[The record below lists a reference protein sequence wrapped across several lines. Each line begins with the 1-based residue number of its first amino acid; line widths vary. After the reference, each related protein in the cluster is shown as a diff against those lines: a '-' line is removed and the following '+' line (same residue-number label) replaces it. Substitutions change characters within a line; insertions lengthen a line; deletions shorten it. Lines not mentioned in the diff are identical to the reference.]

1 MRYILPSSFLI
12 PTCLLVILLTKFIN
26 CQFTCDHI
34 KNVKHEKIISE
45 NATYRYSDHYE
56 YFQTIRLDQT
66 PPVVSGDLSKKQSFV
81 QKITPKFPLK
91 YYGQAV
97 KELSILNSGVIE
109 IYGDD
114 LIGQIHIF
122 QKITFEENFNT
133 ANENEF
139 IAVAW
144 HVNQHRY
151 PEGGSVLYLIYPNGK
166 MSLYFDNIP
175 QDIVGESLESWI
187 DYRYKCL
194 DKQNNT
200 VFEPYNRIQI
210 PKNFIKSGTLVE
222 FEPNTESCFMKV
234 SNETCLSASKLD
246 MECHWCLTA
255 NLCSNGRDTL
265 SKAWMINNCTN
276 NNMQKDNKSE
286 EMDNKSEEM
295 DNKSEQKDKKSEQ
308 MDKKSDQK
316 DNKPMFNYLYVLIPS
331 VIGLVVVGVGFIVWF
346 WLSKRQ

>member
-12 PTCLLVILLTKFIN
+12 STCLLVILLTKFFN
-26 CQFTCDHI
+26 CQFTCEHI
-34 KNVKHEKIISE
+34 KDVKYDKLIFE
-45 NATYRYSDHYE
+45 NTSYRYSDHYE
-56 YFQTIRLDQT
+56 YFQTIRLDQDT
-66 PPVVSGDLSKKQSFV
+66 PVVSGDLSKKQSFV
-81 QKITPKFPLK
+81 QKVTPKFQFK
-91 YYGQAV
+91 YYGQKV

-144 HVNQHRY
+144 HVNERRY
-151 PEGGSVLYLIYPNGK
+151 SEGGSVLYLIYPNGK
-166 MSLYFDNIP
+166 MFIYIEKILKEFDENNL
-175 QDIVGESLESWI
+175 QSWI

-194 DKQNNT
+194 DKQANT
-200 VFEPYNRIQI
+200 VFEPYNRIHVPI
-210 PKNFIKSGTLVE
+210 NFIKSRTFVE

-234 SNETCLSASKLD
+234 SKETCLNASKPD
-246 MECHWCLTA
+246 MECHWCSTA
-255 NLCSNGRDTL
+255 NLCSNGRDTR
-265 SKAWMINNCTN
+265 SKAWMINNCSKN
-276 NNMQKDNKSE
+276 NMQNMQKDKKSDHKDKKSE
-286 EMDNKSEEM
+286 HM
-295 DNKSEQKDKKSEQ
+295 DNKSEQ
-308 MDKKSDQK
+308 MDNKSDQK

>member
-12 PTCLLVILLTKFIN
+12 PTCLLVILLTKFFN

-34 KNVKHEKIISE
+34 KNVKYEKIISE
-45 NATYRYSDHYE
+45 NVSYRYSDHYE
-56 YFQTIRLDQT
+56 YFQTIRLDQK
-66 PPVVSGDLSKKQSFV
+66 PPVVSGDFFKKQSFV

-91 YYGQAV
+91 YYGQKV

-114 LIGQIHIF
+114 FIGQINIF
-122 QKITFEENFNT
+122 LKIAFEENFNT

-139 IAVAW
+139 IAVKW
-144 HVNQHRY
+144 YVKQYSHSG
-151 PEGGSVLYLIYPNGK
+151 GGSVLYLIYPNGK

-175 QDIVGESLESWI
+175 QEIVGENLESWI

-194 DKQNNT
+194 DKQANT
-200 VFEPYNRIQI
+200 VFEPYNRIHVPI
-210 PKNFIKSGTLVE
+210 NFIKSRTFVE

-234 SNETCLSASKLD
+234 SDETCLNASKPD
-246 MECHWCLTA
+246 MKCHWCLTA
-255 NLCSNGRDTL
+255 NLCSNGRDTH
-265 SKAWMINNCTN
+265 SKAWMINNCSK
-276 NNMQKDNKSE
+276 NNMQ
-286 EMDNKSEEM
+286 MDK
-295 DNKSEQKDKKSEQ
+295 KSEQMDKKSEQ